1 MWRSHH
7 SFTIRSVL
15 YKTRTAYTVLKSNNR
30 IFFSSFLWRLICAA
44 MKMTFCS
51 CNDFFHSVHA
61 ILIGKEHRDWI
72 PIYTGYP
79 DALCSTRKNRNWCKR
94 KGSCRRVQG
103 CFFVCTIFDSFLN
116 DLCGW
121 CNNRQSSNQPSFA
134 VACSSGIGSWF
145 FTRVK
150 WPFFRYSWL
159 HFTAICHSL
168 PFQPFSWQ
176 NVSAG
181 NALNISANRGTRR
194 QIGALERRNS
204 NWLRYFLF
212 VTAGL

>member
-7 SFTIRSVL
+7 SFTFRSVL

-30 IFFSSFLWRLICAA
+30 IFFSSFLWRLICAT

-51 CNDFFHSVHA
+51 CNDFFHSIHA

-116 DLCGW
+116 DFSTC
-121 CNNRQSSNQPSFA
+121 
-134 VACSSGIGSWF
+134 
-145 FTRVK
+145 
-150 WPFFRYSWL
+150 FRERADVPGRRLANGRY
-159 HFTAICHSL
+159 HG
-168 PFQPFSWQ
+168 Q
-176 NVSAG
+176 VSANG
-181 NALNISANRGTRR
+181 RKNELVVSWSQATSRL
-194 QIGALERRNS
+194 
-204 NWLRYFLF
+204 
-212 VTAGL
+212 